1 MCRWK
6 RILVSQGILVI
17 TSVAYLWFFGTQ
29 TFFVLEANNVAR
41 KFPFVKL
48 TPVVLP
54 DVAVSQKSG
63 MNLSHF
69 DYRPCLQHHVAA
81 GYHQSLEAY
90 SVHESIQK
98 PAKYLTSFYQF
109 LHRTN
114 LPHPRRNR

>member
-1 MCRWK
+1 MYRW

-41 KFPFVKL
+41 KLPFVKL

-69 DYRPCLQHHVAA
+69 
-81 GYHQSLEAY
+81 GYDFEVPWTDLDKEKTKI
-90 SVHESIQK
+90 VGGK
-98 PAKYLTSFYQF
+98 
-109 LHRTN
+109 
-114 LPHPRRNR
+114 